1 MTEQPAILDLINPE
15 PEEPADTT
23 EQDLTLV
30 QERLKRLKESHK
42 KTQGIVKEMMVQ
54 LDELESLE
62 KRTLEVLLNKL
73 EKQ

>member
-1 MTEQPAILDLINPE
+1 MTEQPAILDLIDPE

>member
-15 PEEPADTT
+15 LEEPVDTT